1 MTALPSRLREVPVQ
15 DVRVACP
22 RCDTRFRAAL
32 TRGDC
37 PVCGY
42 EVDPGLHPATGDED
56 SRPLVLAIGALAVN
70 LVVFAVIV
78 WAVLG

>member
-1 MTALPSRLREVPVQ
+1 MGALTSRLREPAPA
-15 DVRVACP
+15 DTPVACP
-22 RCDTRFRAAL
+22 RCDARFRAAL
-32 TRGDC
+32 TQGDC

-42 EVDPGLHPATGDED
+42 EVDPDLRPPAADD
-56 SRPLVLAIGALAVN
+56 DRPLVLAIGALAVN